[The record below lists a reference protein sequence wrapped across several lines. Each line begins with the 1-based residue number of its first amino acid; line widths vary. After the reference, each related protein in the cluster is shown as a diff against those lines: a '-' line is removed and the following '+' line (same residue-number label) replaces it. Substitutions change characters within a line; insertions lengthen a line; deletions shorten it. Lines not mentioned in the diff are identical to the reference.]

1 MFDDRELPAFPA
13 TTLNLGKRRK
23 KIFWKYFFGK
33 KIEMSKVVNALKI

>member
-13 TTLNLGKRRK
+13 TTLNLGKK
-23 KIFWKYFFGK
+23 KKKKSSGNIFWK